1 MSTIYNEVVRPLS
14 FMGAS
19 LCIMGAIMGTEK
31 NPERDSYYNSI
42 TKEDSYFDASKKT
55 LKTIFGTTS
64 LAKRACLVVAACG
77 FAAIFT
83 GSVPSI
89 SISLIVKPQFSS
101 PSPVVP
107 PRVLSEFEKLS
118 FCSARNLIPWSK
130 VPGEIESCTLS
141 NLCQKTDSFIRCLG
155 LTPNDEGRKETTNL
169 IKRNLKN
176 LHPDKT
182 ASYNEQLYLNIATIL
197 KALKNKTYA
206 QCGGIWHKCN
216 NEKEALA
223 EAFTMES
230 VKQYA
235 KENGFGDSVK
245 ITKYVGQESRDSFSR
260 NCDSFLDPFSRK
272 MVVKNPS
279 GNLYCLEERR
289 NIRPLGIDL
298 SRLGKPHVEQNRK
311 FSLEAEYLNEYLMN
325 NYASNAI
332 ISKYNKAL
340 ESEEEFIK
348 KCYSTN
354 RHLFDDARVVIV
366 STLGAESRYCI
377 KESKEYSPSS
387 ISAELM
393 QIAKTYEEAIIKMKI
408 TEDLKLM
415 KQEYI

>member
-89 SISLIVKPQFSS
+89 SISLIVEPLFSS
-101 PSPVVP
+101 PSPIVP

-141 NLCQKTDSFIRCLG
+141 NLCQKTDSFIRCLS

-182 ASYNEQLYLNIATIL
+182 TSYNKQLFLNIATIL

-279 GNLYCLEERR
+279 GDLYCLEEEIEMQEFLTSSNSHDLNRLR
-289 NIRPLGIDL
+289 NSQEKI
-298 SRLGKPHVEQNRK
+298 S
-311 FSLEAEYLNEYLMN
+311 LNEYLMN
-325 NYASNAI
+325 KYASNAI

-377 KESKEYSPSS
+377 KESKEYFLSS

-393 QIAKTYEEAIIKMKI
+393 QISKTYEEAIIKMKI